1 MNDIKIVVATHKKYW
16 MPGDD
21 IYLPLHVGAE
31 GKMDE
36 NGTSLD
42 LRYVKDDS
50 GDNISLK
57 NPYYCEL
64 TGLYWAWKNL
74 DCEYLGLTH
83 YRRHFTTKNKLR
95 IKLAGKKECVLN
107 REELEKLL
115 QKNDVLVPKARHYY
129 IESLYSHYAHTH
141 YEEHLI
147 KTRQIIQ
154 EKYPDYVTSF
164 DKVMKQT
171 YGYMFN
177 MFIMKKELVNRYC
190 SWLFSILFELENR
203 IDFMKYDAFQARLF
217 GRVSELLFNV
227 WIFQNEIE
235 VKEISTIHMEKIN
248 WLVKGKAFLNAKFN
262 EKKFDGSF

>member
-1 MNDIKIVVATHKKYW
+1 MKSIKIIIATHKKYW
-16 MPGDD
+16 MPDDD

-31 GKMDE
+31 GKIDM
-36 NGTSLD
+36 NGKPLD
-42 LRYVKDDS
+42 LGYVKDNS

-74 DCEYLGLTH
+74 DCEYLGLAH
-83 YRRHFTTKNKLR
+83 YRRHFTTKNKLQ

-115 QKNDVLVPKARHYY
+115 QKNDVLVPKVRHYY

-147 KTRQIIQ
+147 ETRQIIQ
-154 EKYPDYVTSF
+154 EKYSDYLTSF
-164 DKVMKQT
+164 DKVMNQK
-171 YGYMFN
+171 YGCMFN
-177 MFIMKKELVNRYC
+177 MFIMKKELANQYC
-190 SWLFSILFELENR
+190 EWLFSILDELESK
-203 IDFMKYDAFQARLF
+203 IDYTKYDAFQARLF

-227 WIFQNEIE
+227 WLD
-235 VKEISTIHMEKIN
+235 KENIKIKQLNTIHMEKIN
-248 WLVKGKAFLNAKFN
+248 WFVKGKAFLCAKFQN
-262 EKKFDGSF
+262 RKFEGSF